1 MFRPCTCGLA
11 VTALFAVIA
20 TAEDKPKK
28 PVSDIKIDG
37 KTLSQWEREI
47 TDRDP
52 STRQVAMLAVIQ
64 FGSAGRQAARELIS
78 ELGDR
83 DPGLRA
89 HAAYALG
96 MVGMDGQDGPS
107 GLRALADRLS
117 DSQAIVRYRA
127 AMALGNFQHQARDA
141 LPQLWRAYRDPQSAW
156 EVRKAV
162 VYALGNIGVSPDN
175 GPPNRQ
181 VSGWLREAL
190 RDPCAQIRADA
201 IAYLVNFGKPSDQEL
216 HITRQA
222 FKAMLNDKDKNV
234 AIWARVGLCKFDQK
248 SEAYVGYIADFLKSP
263 ETDLRVQAGRALG
276 LIGPD
281 AESATMALADASQ
294 DADARVALT
303 AMAALKSIG
312 SAAIQALDTLYELAE
327 SSPNEAIR
335 SAARLTI
342 EAITK
347 KPYQPRKAGAR

>member
-1 MFRPCTCGLA
+1 MCGLIVA
-11 VTALFAVIA
+11 AFCALVGS
-20 TAEDKPKK
+20 AEDKPKK

-52 STRQVAMLAVIQ
+52 SNRQVAMLAVIQ

-96 MVGMDGQDGPS
+96 MVGMDGHDGPS

-127 AMALGNFQHQARDA
+127 ATALGNFGPAAHEA
-141 LPQLWRAYRDPQSAW
+141 LLPLWRAYRDPQSAW

-162 VYALGNIGVSPDN
+162 VFALGNIGLSQDN

-190 RDPCAQIRADA
+190 RDPCAQIRSDA
-201 IAYLVNFGKPSDQEL
+201 IAYLVSFGKPSDQEL
-216 HITRQA
+216 NITRQA
-222 FKAMLNDKDKNV
+222 FKAMLNDKDKTV
-234 AIWARVGLCKFDQK
+234 AVWARVGLCKFDKK
-248 SEAYVGYIADFLKSP
+248 SEAYVRYVADLLRSP

-276 LIGPD
+276 IIGPD
-281 AESATMALADASQ
+281 AESATLALADTCQ
-294 DADARVALT
+294 DTDVRVALT
-303 AMAALKSIG
+303 AMAALKLIG
-312 SAAIQALDTLYELAE
+312 TAAIEALDTLYPLAE
-327 SSPNEAIR
+327 SPNEAIR
-335 SAARLTI
+335 AAARQTI

>member
-1 MFRPCTCGLA
+1 VAAF
-11 VTALFAVIA
+11 FADGA
-20 TAEDKPKK
+20 PAEDKAKK
-28 PVSDIKIDG
+28 PISDIKIDG

-52 STRQVAMLAVIQ
+52 STRQIAMLAVVQ
-64 FGSAGRQAARELIS
+64 FGPAGRQAAHELIS

-96 MVGMDGQDGPS
+96 MVGMDGHDGPS

-127 AMALGNFQHQARDA
+127 ATALGNFGHAAQEA
-141 LPQLWRAYRDPQSAW
+141 LLPLWRAYRDPQSAW
-156 EVRKAV
+156 EVRKAA

-181 VSGWLREAL
+181 VSGWLREAAL
-190 RDPCAQIRADA
+190 RDPCAQIRSDA
-201 IAYLVNFGKPSDQEL
+201 VAYLVSFGKPGDQEL

-222 FKAMLNDKDKNV
+222 FKALLNDKDKTV
-234 AIWARVGLCKFDQK
+234 AIWARVGLCKFDKK
-248 SEAYVGYIADFLKSP
+248 SETYVRYIADLLKSP
-263 ETDLRVQAGRALG
+263 ETDMRVQAGRALG
-276 LIGPD
+276 IIGPD
-281 AESATMALADASQ
+281 AESSTMALADACQ
-294 DADARVALT
+294 DTDVRVVLT

-312 SAAIQALDTLYELAE
+312 TAAIEALDTLYPLAE
-327 SSPNEAIR
+327 SPNEAIR
-335 SAARLTI
+335 GASRQTI

>member
-1 MFRPCTCGLA
+1 MFRPWTCGLVLA
-11 VTALFAVIA
+11 ALFVVVAP
-20 TAEDKPKK
+20 AEDKSKK

-127 AMALGNFQHQARDA
+127 AMALGNFGHAAREA
-141 LPQLWRAYRDPQSAW
+141 LLPLWRAYRDPQSAW

-162 VYALGNIGVSPDN
+162 VYALGNIGMSPDN

-190 RDPCAQIRADA
+190 RDPCAQIRSDA
-201 IAYLVNFGKPSDQEL
+201 IAYLASFGKPSDQEL
-216 HITRQA
+216 NFTRQA
-222 FKAMLNDKDKNV
+222 FKALLNDKDKTV
-234 AIWARVGLCKFDQK
+234 AIWTRVGLCKFDKK
-248 SEAYVGYIADFLKSP
+248 SEGYVRYIADFLKSP

-276 LIGPD
+276 MIGPD
-281 AESATMALADASQ
+281 AESATAALADACQ
-294 DADARVALT
+294 DTDARVSLT

-312 SAAIQALDTLYELAE
+312 SAAIEALDALYPLGE
-327 SSPNEAIR
+327 SPNEAIR
-335 SAARLTI
+335 AAARQTI
-342 EAITK
+342 EGITK
-347 KPYQPRKAGAR
+347 KPYQPRKAGTR